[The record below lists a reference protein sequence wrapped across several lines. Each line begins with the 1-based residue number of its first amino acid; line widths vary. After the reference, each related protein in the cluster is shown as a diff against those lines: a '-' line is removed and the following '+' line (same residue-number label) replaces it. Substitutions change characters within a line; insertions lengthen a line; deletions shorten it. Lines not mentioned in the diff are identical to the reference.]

1 LLEREKRQKDLNLM
15 MFVGAA
21 IKKVIGKFIINSGKI
36 VVLIEDLDIE
46 EILIQDH
53 VLEVLQIKNID
64 QGRF

>member
-1 LLEREKRQKDLNLM
+1 M
-15 MFVGAA
+15 MFVGVV
-21 IKKVIGKFIINSGKI
+21 IKKVIGTLIINSGKI